1 MTQALAITDGET
13 VLATIDINV
22 TPERAF
28 EALNSAEVEQWW
40 GAPGLYRFAGW
51 RSEVR
56 VGGRWQVNVCLPDG
70 AVLPASGE
78 YLIVQAPHRVT
89 LTRRYDWDHPTLG
102 RQVTKVTYRFEPTE
116 GGTRVTV
123 RQDEFGSP
131 AAALEHAGG
140 WERTLNLLQAYLTRA
155 DEGEHAVTGASAA

>member
-13 VLATIDINV
+13 VLATIDVNA

-28 EALNSAEVEQWW
+28 GALNSAEVEQWW
-40 GAPGLYRFAGW
+40 GAPGLYRFTGW
-51 RSEVR
+51 RSDVR
-56 VGGRWQVNVCLPDG
+56 VGGRWEAKVCLPDG

-102 RQVTKVTYRFEPTE
+102 RQVTKVTYRFDRIE
-116 GGTRVTV
+116 GGTCITV

-131 AAALEHAGG
+131 AAAREHAHG
-140 WERTLNLLQAYLTRA
+140 WERTLKLLHAYLTDA
-155 DEGEHAVTGASAA
+155 DGGEHAATGAAAA